1 MFFNVC
7 VKYFQ
12 HTDKIIIFLQLLDE
26 NAHLIRVSLDNH
38 RTYTFTLT
46 LFIIPSR
53 VANKSN

>member
-38 RTYTFTLT
+38 PYLYLYTYTLHNP
-46 LFIIPSR
+46 I
-53 VANKSN
+53 